1 MPFLRSVL
9 QPVRHDHNQH
19 IENTI
24 TTVNP
29 PQIVSRKLS
38 QALVDAGSRVAL
50 TTHYTQL
57 KELAA
62 RDDRFGVSA
71 MQFVDGRPTYR
82 LIKGAV
88 GESFALQASAL
99 TIAPRPRGAPW
110 V

>member
-1 MPFLRSVL
+1 M
-9 QPVRHDHNQH
+9 
-19 IENTI
+19 
-24 TTVNP
+24 
-29 PQIVSRKLS
+29 
-38 QALVDAGSRVAL
+38 DAGSRVAL

-88 GESFALQASAL
+88 GESFALQASEFPTVFSDIMFKGGLEYVFVADAICGDGIL
-99 TIAPRPRGAPW
+99 LGVRFG
-110 V
+110 VE

>member
-1 MPFLRSVL
+1 M
-9 QPVRHDHNQH
+9 
-19 IENTI
+19 
-24 TTVNP
+24 
-29 PQIVSRKLS
+29 
-38 QALVDAGSRVAL
+38 DAGSRVAL

-88 GESFALQASAL
+88 GESFALQVKVELLRNRSESMEGMLRGGWLVGWLLWAL
-99 TIAPRPRGAPW
+99 Q
-110 V
+110 

>member
-1 MPFLRSVL
+1 M
-9 QPVRHDHNQH
+9 
-19 IENTI
+19 
-24 TTVNP
+24 
-29 PQIVSRKLS
+29 
-38 QALVDAGSRVAL
+38 DAGSRVAL

-88 GESFALQASAL
+88 GESFALQASL
-99 TIAPRPRGAPW
+99 LLGDSSRAPW
-110 V
+110 CPHGGGSTIQ

>member
-1 MPFLRSVL
+1 M
-9 QPVRHDHNQH
+9 
-19 IENTI
+19 
-24 TTVNP
+24 
-29 PQIVSRKLS
+29 
-38 QALVDAGSRVAL
+38 DAGSRVAL